1 MTLFIIAYL
10 AGLLTIAT
18 PCIFPILPFV
28 LARAGEPFLRSGLP
42 LLLGLAGAF
51 AVVATLASVA
61 GGWAVETNS
70 YGRAAALAVMTL
82 FGLTM
87 LLPVLATRM
96 MTPIMFIGLRLS
108 HWAAQRAPAEGTT
121 SASSVVL
128 GMATGLVWAPC
139 AGPVLGLILSGAAL
153 SGPSIKTSL
162 LLLTYGLGAATSL
175 AGGVFLGGRLLAV
188 VKRSIRWGD
197 GIRRILGAAVVAGAA
212 IIWLGLDT
220 DLLTRWSSVTVTT
233 LEQNLLVEL
242 RNEPALIVHSA
253 RAAPAPALSPPL
265 LSLLGARQWLNA
277 PPLQASDLRGKVVLL
292 NFWTYSCINCLRML
306 PHLRAWAEKY
316 HDRGLVIVGVHTPEF
331 AFEKDSVNVAK
342 ALTALGITYPIAID
356 SDFGMWRAF
365 GNQAWPALY
374 FIGADGRIRKRVL
387 GEGGYAESERLIQ
400 QLLSEANGTA
410 PSKDIAAVTGE
421 GPQAA
426 ADERDLHSLE
436 TYIGYD
442 QASGFASS
450 DGMQKDVPILYR
462 IVSPTINRWGLAG
475 IWSVG
480 GEFATLKDPRG
491 RIAYRFH
498 ARDLHLVLAPS
509 SPGNAV
515 RFRVRLDGAP
525 PGADHGS
532 DVDAEGWGSVQD
544 GRLYQLIRQA
554 GPIADRTFEIEFF
567 DAGVRAYSFTF
578 G

>member
-175 AGGVFLGGRLLAV
+175 AGGMFLGGRLLAV
-188 VKRSIRWGD
+188 AKRSIRSSD
-197 GIRRILGAAVVAGAA
+197 AIRRILGAAMVAGAA

-220 DLLTRWSSVTVTT
+220 DLLTRWSSVTVAA
-233 LEQNLLVEL
+233 LEQNLVVEL
-242 RNEPALIVHSA
+242 RNEPALIAHSA

-277 PPLQASDLRGKVVLL
+277 PPLQASDLRGRVVLL

-331 AFEKDSVNVAK
+331 AFEKDTVNVAK
-342 ALTALGITYPIAID
+342 ALTALGISYPIAID
-356 SDFGMWRAF
+356 SDFGIWRAF

-400 QLLSEANGTA
+400 QLLSEANGPA
-410 PSKDIAAVTGE
+410 PSKDRRQHNPVCQYPIAA
-421 GPQAA
+421 P
-426 ADERDLHSLE
+426 
-436 TYIGYD
+436 
-442 QASGFASS
+442 
-450 DGMQKDVPILYR
+450 
-462 IVSPTINRWGLAG
+462 
-475 IWSVG
+475 
-480 GEFATLKDPRG
+480 
-491 RIAYRFH
+491 
-498 ARDLHLVLAPS
+498 
-509 SPGNAV
+509 
-515 RFRVRLDGAP
+515 
-525 PGADHGS
+525 
-532 DVDAEGWGSVQD
+532 
-544 GRLYQLIRQA
+544 
-554 GPIADRTFEIEFF
+554 DR
-567 DAGVRAYSFTF
+567 R
-578 G
+578 